1 MVDKLKWLV
10 EHGYMDVV
18 DGVPWTTREGTSLL
32 CKVDAPRLQGVSDLA
47 EAFSADNVLS
57 RDMRR
62 GLKEN
67 AAAYGTYDA
76 IELLW
81 MLAQRQEAKR

>member
-1 MVDKLKWLV
+1 MVDKLNWLV
-10 EHGYMDVV
+10 EHGYVDVV
-18 DGVPWTTREGTSLL
+18 DGVPWTTRKGTSLL
-32 CKVDAPRLQGVSDLA
+32 CKVDAPRLQGVSDLV
-47 EAFSADNVLS
+47 EAFSADNALS

-76 IELLW
+76 VELLW
-81 MLAQRQEAKR
+81 MLAQRQEAER

>member
-1 MVDKLKWLV
+1 MVDKLNWLV
-10 EHGYMDVV
+10 
-18 DGVPWTTREGTSLL
+18 
-32 CKVDAPRLQGVSDLA
+32 
-47 EAFSADNVLS
+47 EAFSADNALS

-67 AAAYGTYDA
+67 AAAYDTYDA
-76 IELLW
+76 VELLW

>member
-1 MVDKLKWLV
+1 MVDRLKWLV

-18 DGVPWTTREGTSLL
+18 DGVPWTTRKGTSLL
-32 CKVDAPRLQGVSDLA
+32 CKVDVSRLQGVSDLA
-47 EAFSADNVLS
+47 GAFSADNVLS

-76 IELLW
+76 VELLW
-81 MLAQRQEAKR
+81 MLAQRQGAER

>member
-10 EHGYMDVV
+10 EHGYMDVI
-18 DGVPWTTREGTSLL
+18 DGVPWTTVKGTSLL
-32 CKVDAPRLQGVSDLA
+32 CKVDVSRLQGVSDLV

-67 AAAYGTYDA
+67 AAAYGTYDTV
-76 IELLW
+76 ELLR
-81 MLAQRQEAKR
+81 MLAQREETKK

>member
-1 MVDKLKWLV
+1 MVDRLKWLA

-32 CKVDAPRLQGVSDLA
+32 CKVDVSRLQGVSDLV
-47 EAFSADNVLS
+47 EAFLADNVLS

-81 MLAQRQEAKR
+81 MLAQRQETKR

>member
-1 MVDKLKWLV
+1 MVDRLKWLV

-18 DGVPWTTREGTSLL
+18 DGVAWTTRKGTSLL
-32 CKVDAPRLQGVSDLA
+32 CKVDVSRLQGVSDLV
-47 EAFSADNVLS
+47 EAFSADHVLS

-62 GLKEN
+62 GLKET

-76 IELLW
+76 VELLW

>member
-10 EHGYMDVV
+10 EHGYMDVI
-18 DGVPWTTREGTSLL
+18 DGVPWTTVKGTSLL
-32 CKVDAPRLQGVSDLA
+32 CKVDVSRLQGVSDLV

-57 RDMRR
+57 CDMRR
-62 GLKEN
+62 GLQEN
-67 AAAYGTYDA
+67 AAAYDTYDA
-76 IELLW
+76 VELLW

>member
-1 MVDKLKWLV
+1 MVDRLKWLV

-32 CKVDAPRLQGVSDLA
+32 CKVDVSRLQGVSDLV

-81 MLAQRQEAKR
+81 MLAQRQETKR

>member
-1 MVDKLKWLV
+1 MVDRLNWLV

-18 DGVPWTTREGTSLL
+18 DGAPWTTRKGTSLL
-32 CKVDAPRLQGVSDLA
+32 CKVDVPRLQGVSDLA
-47 EAFSADNVLS
+47 GAFSADNVLS

-76 IELLW
+76 VELLW
-81 MLAQRQEAKR
+81 MLAQRQGAER